1 MRGPYLPPFD
11 AHGSGLT
18 ALIALGKNGA
28 PFERHLNQETEM
40 TERTASEPRGPTPED
55 ADADV
60 AEEHDGGE
68 LGEGEGD
75 EAEDAP
81 RRRPNAEAI
90 LPWAL
95 LAALALIG
103 LALLW
108 SAAESHY
115 RGCVEAV
122 GVRTAGDNSP
132 LGRFARQDVSK
143 CSRSPF

>member
-28 PFERHLNQETEM
+28 PFERHLTRRRKM
-40 TERTASEPRGPTPED
+40 TEHTAGEPRQSTPEE

-68 LGEGEGD
+68 LGEGEAD
-75 EAEDAP
+75 ESEGAP

-95 LAALALIG
+95 VAALVLIG

-108 SAAESHY
+108 SAGESHY

-132 LGRFARQDVSK
+132 LGRFARQDVTK